1 MEEKKLDNS
10 EEMILFISQL
20 MKDVDVEELKPAQEE
35 IAKQKQKIIESY
47 TMREEI
53 QKREND

>member
-20 MKDVDVEELKPAQEE
+20 MKDVDVEELKPAKEE
-35 IAKQKQKIIESY
+35 IAKQKQKILESY
-47 TMREEI
+47 AKKEET

>member
-20 MKDVDVEELKPAQEE
+20 MKDVDVEELEPAKEE
-35 IAKQKQKIIESY
+35 IVKQKQKIIESY
-47 TMREEI
+47 TAKEEI

>member
-20 MKDVDVEELKPAQEE
+20 MKDVDMEELKPAKEE
-35 IAKQKQKIIESY
+35 IAKQKQKILESY
-47 TMREEI
+47 AKKEET